1 MGSSFADKAWGRD
14 TAVYRVTGVLTV
26 IGGWFFTAFMAF
38 SISALYGWLIAEWGT
53 VALICIMMMTVLVVL
68 RNLKIHRNREQIQSE
83 TEIFNLR
90 KISDPKASVLAT
102 FEHMGIFLSVIEEQ
116 LDRAF
121 QGLIQCDRHLLK
133 DVRRHTKRIQGWAN
147 IIIANIF
154 KVLRLLHHSER
165 SRSQNYA
172 QIISTLQEIAESHR
186 DLVVR
191 SFTHIDNHH
200 KGFLPVQIEEIR
212 QIHQETLSI
221 LHAGA
226 EMLRNHSALTLDPLE
241 GTCRR
246 IGQMLRRFDQNQI
259 VRIQDETSKTR
270 LSILFYSFIWN
281 DQKIARKTLELLR
294 VFQEALNLED
304 AERRS

>member
-1 MGSSFADKAWGRD
+1 
-14 TAVYRVTGVLTV
+14 
-26 IGGWFFTAFMAF
+26 MAF
-38 SISALYGWLIAEWGT
+38 TISALYGWLMAQWGV
-53 VALICIMMMTVLVVL
+53 VALVCIIIMTVLVVL
-68 RNLKIHRNREQIQSE
+68 RNLKIHRSREQIQSE
-83 TEIFNLR
+83 AEIFNLR

-154 KVLRLLHHSER
+154 KVLRLLHHSEQA
-165 SRSQNYA
+165 RSQNYA

-191 SFTHIDNHH
+191 AFTHIDNHH
-200 KGFLPVQIEEIR
+200 KGFLPIQIEEIR
-212 QIHQETLSI
+212 KIHQETLSV

-226 EMLRNHSALTLDPLE
+226 EMLRNHSQLALEPLE

-246 IGQMLRRFDQNQI
+246 IGQMLREFDQNQI
-259 VRIQDETSKTR
+259 VRIQDESSKTR

-294 VFQEALNLED
+294 VFQEALHLED
-304 AERRS
+304 SDGNV